1 MTRYSFSDSE
11 DEEPINLKYKIG
23 DEIAGISALVDY
35 TFTFTF
41 DYLSLESSDLCFNN
55 SNVSKEDFV
64 EVFSLKKKLSKMKVK
79 DIQNKFRKEF
89 HFHEISLVDKGF
101 LVQPL
106 KKLFNYTKFI
116 QPYDL
121 PTLYQIAVYTNT
133 ELLKAPRIV
142 GFFGKYAIFM
152 FYGWIITI
160 KLTQSKSKSIVYNLS
175 D

>member
-1 MTRYSFSDSE
+1 MPSYYFPNSD
-11 DEEPINLKYKIG
+11 DDEPIQLKYKIG
-23 DEIAGISALVDY
+23 DDIAGIAALQDY

-64 EVFSLKKKLSKMKVK
+64 EIFSLKKKLSRMRVK
-79 DIQNKFRKEF
+79 DIQDKFRKEF

-106 KKLFNYTKFI
+106 KNLFNYTKFI

-121 PTLYQIAVYTNT
+121 PTLYQIAVYTNN

-142 GFFGKYAIFM
+142 GFFGKYGVFHVLWLDYHHKINP
-152 FYGWIITI
+152 I
-160 KLTQSKSKSIVYNLS
+160 KK
-175 D
+175 